1 LLQKIFDVIID
12 DDDRELQIGLLVY
25 WFISFVRI
33 VNIEIV
39 MLRISAK
46 NSTKQLN
53 NLAIKQFNKFNEP
66 LQHDQRNFNKCR
78 KCRRC

>member
-25 WFISFVRI
+25 SFISLSSQI
-33 VNIEIV
+33 AMLKNI
-39 MLRISAK
+39 AK

-53 NLAIKQFNKFNEP
+53 NSAIKQFNKFNEP
-66 LQHDQRNFNKCR
+66 LQDDQRNFNKCR
-78 KCRRC
+78 KCRRF

>member
-1 LLQKIFDVIID
+1 MLQKIFDVIID

-25 WFISFVRI
+25 WFISLSSQ
-33 VNIEIV
+33 IV
-39 MLRISAK
+39 MLRNIAK

-53 NLAIKQFNKFNEP
+53 NLAFKQFNKFNEP
-66 LQHDQRNFNKCR
+66 LQHDQRNFNKCG